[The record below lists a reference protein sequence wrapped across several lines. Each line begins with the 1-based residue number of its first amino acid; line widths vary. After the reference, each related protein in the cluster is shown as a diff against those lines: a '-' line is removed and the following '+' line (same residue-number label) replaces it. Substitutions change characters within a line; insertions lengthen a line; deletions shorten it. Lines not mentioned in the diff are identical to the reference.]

1 MLIYILEDDDDI
13 RELETYALKNSNF
26 DVKGFS
32 DANSLFKKVNE
43 KVPDLFILDIM
54 LPGEDGLSVLRK
66 LRNKSSTSKVP
77 VIMVTAK
84 TSELDKVKG
93 LDLGA
98 DDYLCKPFGIMELV
112 SRVKARLRRYKKE
125 AEGDISYNGIT
136 LSEDERAVYIDGKK
150 CELTYKEF
158 ELLRLLLNRPGKVYS
173 RDFILDSIWGYEYS
187 GSSRT
192 LDMHIKTLRQKL
204 KDKGSLIK
212 TVRNVGFKID
222 NVNNEEDWFGKKNY
236 S

>member
-1 MLIYILEDDDDI
+1 M
-13 RELETYALKNSNF
+13 KNSSF

-32 DANSLFKKVNE
+32 NSVSLFKKLE
-43 KVPDLFILDIM
+43 ETIPDLFLLDVM
-54 LPGEDGLSVLRK
+54 LPGEDGLSVLKKIRSK
-66 LRNKSSTSKVP
+66 PSTSKIP

-112 SRVKARLRRYKKE
+112 SRVKARLRRYKE
-125 AEGDISYNGIT
+125 ESNNSSSFNGINII
-136 LSEDERAVYIDGKK
+136 EDERAVYIDGEK
-150 CELTYKEF
+150 CDLTYKEF
-158 ELLRLLLNRPGKVYS
+158 EVLKLLISKPGKVFS
-173 RDFILDSIWGYEYS
+173 RNIIMDTVWGYDYE

-204 KDKGSLIK
+204 KNKGSLIK
-212 TVRNVGFKID
+212 TIRNVGFKID
-222 NVNNEEDWFGKKNY
+222 SEEV
-236 S
+236 

>member
-222 NVNNEEDWFGKKNY
+222 NVNNEED
-236 S
+236 

>member
-32 DANSLFKKVNE
+32 NSVSLFRKLE
-43 KVPDLFILDIM
+43 DTLPDLFLLDVM
-54 LPGEDGLSVLRK
+54 LPGEDGLSVLKKIRSK
-66 LRNKSSTSKVP
+66 PSTSKIP

-112 SRVKARLRRYKKE
+112 SRVKARLRRYKE
-125 AEGDISYNGIT
+125 EDNNNISFDGIS
-136 LSEDERAVYIDGKK
+136 LLEDERAVFIDGEK

-158 ELLRLLLNRPGKVYS
+158 EVLKLLISKPGKVFS
-173 RDFILDSIWGYEYS
+173 RNIIMDTVWGYDYE

-212 TVRNVGFKID
+212 TIRNVGFKID
-222 NVNNEEDWFGKKNY
+222 NEEAWFGKKNN